1 MDFNSIVYPAPE
13 PTSDVNFFLESED
26 PEMRKMLLLID
37 PDDENKNQNSQIPC
51 IYLENNYQNLNKVNN
66 QV

>member
-13 PTSDVNFFLESED
+13 PTSDVNFFLESDD

-37 PDDENKNQNSQIPC
+37 HDDNEK
-51 IYLENNYQNLNKVNN
+51 K
-66 QV
+66 

>member
-1 MDFNSIVYPAPE
+1 MKEFSKYIIIRILNKFEMDFNSIVYPAPE

-37 PDDENKNQNSQIPC
+37 HDNDGKN
-51 IYLENNYQNLNKVNN
+51 
-66 QV
+66 

>member
-37 PDDENKNQNSQIPC
+37 HDDYGKKYFS
-51 IYLENNYQNLNKVNN
+51 
-66 QV
+66 